1 MGLKTYASMT
11 EPAEVDGGDGAHSDV
26 GEAPVH
32 KRRKPMLTMPAV
44 QSIIRVPA
52 SPALERPE
60 SVYPIVRVTRQQVL
74 WGGAA
79 VGILYISSRN
89 RHDHTLLVTRIQL
102 YNTCRFLFP

>member
-1 MGLKTYASMT
+1 MGLKTYATMT
-11 EPAEVDGGDGAHSDV
+11 EPAEVDGSDSAHSDV
-26 GEAPVH
+26 VEDPVH

-79 VGILYISSRN
+79 VGILYISSRK
-89 RHDHTLLVTRIQL
+89 RHDHTLLVTRVQL

>member
-1 MGLKTYASMT
+1 MGLKTYATMT
-11 EPAEVDGGDGAHSDV
+11 EPAEVDGSDSAHSDV
-26 GEAPVH
+26 VEDPVH

-79 VGILYISSRN
+79 VGILYISSRK

-102 YNTCRFLFP
+102 YNICRFLFP